1 MILVIIVASH
11 ATASATANSYARAH
25 DDDNPNS
32 DYVAPPSPSMA
43 ATDLLPPSNLI
54 HGPYGAYDPLLDVPN
69 TYSLIERMEFN
80 GLVIIQSTSTDLRNM
95 IEVVAASGGIFQ
107 DFYPDHAAIFSIM
120 QGPEGISTIE
130 SLSMEQSIR
139 WVEPLPT
146 SWRIDPS
153 LLDGQRA
160 FLDIDVHLTRDI
172 GPAELKSM
180 EQSLFQFTYSPGSV
194 IRCEDRLCQ
203 ARSIDSL
210 VIARLLTDD
219 RVMHISKAASIVS
232 HDADSRSIMGLSP
245 ISPAPPLDYDGS
257 GEIVSITDTGIDE
270 DHPSIEDNIR
280 AVYNQFG
287 PDNSASDTNSGHGTH
302 VTGIIVGNASG
313 DDQTLGIAPAA
324 EVNFYQ
330 IEYDTSG
337 LLARWGTI
345 YSMFSHSLN
354 NQARTHSN
362 AWGSVNQPGEYTTDS
377 NSADSF
383 IVDQPSYLA
392 VFASGDLGSTQGAT
406 TTPPGTAKNVL
417 TVGAS
422 TQGSGGE
429 QPPSSPSSNNSGGT
443 LDGRI
448 KPDLVAPGGEI
459 CSARAQEATAVPG
472 QSCSDALH
480 GDTTTPLYF
489 SDSGSSMATGTATGA
504 ALLVRQHLREDLGI
518 SEPDASLVK
527 AILINGASDLGQP
540 DIPNSNEG
548 WGQIDLMRT
557 LSPVSADGTALNTL
571 MDYGHE
577 LRPGEAFVQLVDI
590 QQGPLDITLSWTDPE
605 GSVNALDSA
614 SRLINDLNLLV
625 TSPSGVQ
632 YAGNAFSQGFSI
644 PSTTTD
650 HLNNVERLRLQDAES
665 GTWVV
670 EVRDVAGITQDGYSL
685 VITADA
691 QWVDHADFTVL
702 DDSLRID
709 DDVIFEG
716 EQLLIQMKW
725 RNQGNILS
733 ESYSVEIFDV
743 TEQQSIATNARPRLS
758 PGGTETWA
766 VQHAFQSVGTH
777 LLELRVDVGAD
788 VVESNDEAA
797 GSNNNIAQLEIQ
809 VSKQGLEII
818 PLMQDGSLPDSDE
831 IESASSR
838 VLDPTSEVF
847 SAFDFIVK
855 NVGTSDVTISLVATP
870 VKQVADGGAL
880 VNPDDEWARIISESG
895 PIELSASGQP
905 NDNITVTLTM
915 IDESADPDAQG
926 TPIFAVPGDFMSR
939 VVVRDIQNPT
949 VVNSRS
955 FEIEVPRVEGL
966 QILASGLDDFSSRP
980 GNFASFDMAVL
991 NTGNGDTVYEAQ
1003 CTSASGWS
1011 TRVDSILSDTVLLP
1025 ELARLEYITIPI
1037 SVLVPPASLGL
1048 PPSGHLEI
1056 VTCTISSP
1064 DGGGP
1069 SETIQASLVVEES
1082 RDFTT
1087 KLTDGDGN
1095 ELPPIAAS
1103 DDRPVLNMVRENST
1117 LEIYNRGNIDM
1128 QMSVTIRLSDST
1140 WGLEATLN
1148 PESPSPVAISVF
1160 DGGASIEVSVEAGS
1174 MASILA
1180 TSIAPPTASMGDRA
1194 LLTFRTTEGQQVTV
1208 IDSSR
1213 FILQPRLEISMQAPG
1228 TLEILAGDLAE
1239 FPLSISNTG
1248 NVRLDLSWAFTGTAE
1263 GWSIG
1268 LQSISPSFIEPN
1280 QDLTLLMGVGV
1291 PSGWPVDQTG
1301 EVVSI
1306 IVEGSNELLEDQIE
1320 LQSADIQ
1327 VSVRETCGFSLEAS
1341 EYPSVEAGDYAI
1353 FSATVVNV
1361 GNIPSAFSMDV
1372 TQESDVFS
1380 ELSASGQLSEM
1391 APGESRTLDFNLGVD
1406 KEATPGIE
1414 NFLVTFYPVG
1424 QSCEETNLALTGP
1437 QSVTV
1442 YVLPAT
1448 GSGIGNSLPPYVMPL
1463 VFILLVFAATVGIIS
1478 LRRTSPESE
1487 NPGEDLIPEGSALM
1501 QGEASTRRMNALSTD
1516 AADQTLST
1524 IVKRDDMEAAIRDS
1538 MPKLDLPPLPGKKT
1552 PPVPPSGLPEG
1563 WSMDQWREYGSEW
1576 LKENQG

>member
-1 MILVIIVASH
+1 MILIIIVASH
-11 ATASATANSYARAH
+11 TTATATANSYAH
-25 DDDNPNS
+25 LHEDDDANS
-32 DYVAPPSPSMA
+32 AYVTPPSPSMA
-43 ATDLLPPSNLI
+43 SADILPPSNLI
-54 HGPYGAYDPLLDVPN
+54 HGPYGAYDPLLNPQN
-69 TYSLIERMEFN
+69 TYSLIESIEFD
-80 GLVIIQSTSTDLRNM
+80 GLVIIQSTSTDLRDM
-95 IEVVAASGGIFQ
+95 IEVVTAAGGTFQ
-107 DFYPDHAAIFSIM
+107 DFYPDHAAIFSIIK
-120 QGPEGISTIE
+120 GPEGISTIE
-130 SLSMEQSIR
+130 SLSMEQSVR
-139 WVEPLPT
+139 WAEPFPI

-153 LLDGQRA
+153 LVDGKRSL
-160 FLDIDVHLTRDI
+160 LDIDVHLTRNI
-172 GPAELKSM
+172 ESAELKSM
-180 EQSLFQFTYSPGSV
+180 EESLLQFTYAPGSD
-194 IRCEDRLCQ
+194 IKCEGRLCQ

-210 VIARLLTDD
+210 VIARLLLDG
-219 RVMHISKAASIVS
+219 RVMHISEGASIVP

-245 ISPAPPLDYDGS
+245 ISSAPPLNYDGS

-313 DDQTLGIAPAA
+313 DNQTLGIAPAA

-330 IEYDTSG
+330 IEYDASG

-383 IVDQPSYLA
+383 ILDQPSYLA

-422 TQGSGGE
+422 TQGSGSG
-429 QPPSSPSSNNSGGT
+429 QSPSSPWSNNSGGT

-472 QSCSDALH
+472 ESCSNALH
-480 GDTTTPLYF
+480 GDSTTPLYF
-489 SDSGSSMATGTATGA
+489 SDSGSSMATGAATGA
-504 ALLVRQHLREDLGI
+504 ALLVRQYLREDFGI

-557 LSPVSADGTALNTL
+557 LNPISDDGTALNTL

-577 LRPGEAFVQLVDI
+577 LRPGEALVQLVEI

-605 GSVNALDSA
+605 GSVNAPDSA
-614 SRLINDLNLLV
+614 SRLINDLNLVV
-625 TSPSGVQ
+625 TSPSGTQ

-644 PSTTTD
+644 PSTTMD
-650 HLNNVERLRLQDAES
+650 DLNNVERLRLEDAES

-670 EVRDVAGITQDGYSL
+670 EVRSVAGIAQNGYSL
-685 VITADA
+685 VITSDA
-691 QWVDHADFTVL
+691 QWVEHADFTVL
-702 DDSLRID
+702 DDSLRIN

-733 ESYSVEIFDV
+733 ESYSVEIFDI
-743 TEQQSIATNARPRLS
+743 TEQESIATNARPRLS

-777 LLELRVDVGAD
+777 LLELRIDVDAD
-788 VVESNDEAA
+788 VVESNDEIT
-797 GSNNNIAQLEIQ
+797 GLNNNIAQLEIQ

-818 PLMQDGSLPDSDE
+818 PLLQNGSVPDSGE
-831 IESASSR
+831 IDSASSR
-838 VLDPTSEVF
+838 VLDPTSEV
-847 SAFDFIVK
+847 SSMFDFIVK

-870 VKQVADGGAL
+870 VKQVIDGGAL
-880 VNPDDEWARIISESG
+880 VNPDDEWARAISESG
-895 PIELSASGQP
+895 PIELAASGQP

-915 IDESADPDAQG
+915 TDESADPGAQG
-926 TPIFAVPGDFMSR
+926 TPIFAVPGDFLSR
-939 VVVRDIQNPT
+939 VIVRDIQNPT

-955 FEIEVPRVEGL
+955 FEVEVPRVEGL

-1011 TRVDSILSDTVLLP
+1011 TRIDSILSDTVLLP
-1025 ELARLEYITIPI
+1025 ELARLEYITIPV
-1037 SVLVPPASLGL
+1037 SVLVPPASFGS
-1048 PPSGHLEI
+1048 PSSGHVEI

-1064 DGGGP
+1064 DGDGP
-1069 SETIQASLVVEES
+1069 SETIQASLQVEES

-1087 KLTDGDGN
+1087 TLSDGDGN

-1103 DDRPVLNMVRENST
+1103 DDRPVLNMVREDT
-1117 LEIYNRGNIDM
+1117 LLEIYNRGNIDM

-1148 PESPSPVAISVF
+1148 PESTNPAAIAVF
-1160 DGGASIEVSVEAGS
+1160 DGGASIEVFVEAGS
-1174 MASILA
+1174 STSILA

-1194 LLTFRTTEGQQVTV
+1194 LLTFRTTEGQQVTA

-1213 FILQPRLEISMQAPG
+1213 FVLQPRLEISMQAPE
-1228 TLEILAGDLAE
+1228 TLELLAGEFAE
-1239 FPLSISNTG
+1239 FPLSISNPG

-1268 LQSISPSFIEPN
+1268 LQSISPPSIEPN
-1280 QDLTLLMGVGV
+1280 QDLTLVMGIGI
-1291 PSGWPVDQTG
+1291 PAGWSVDQTG

-1306 IVEGSNELLEDQIE
+1306 IVEGSNDLLEGEIE
-1320 LQSADIQ
+1320 LQSVDIQ
-1327 VSVRETCGFSLEAS
+1327 VSVMETCGFSLEVS
-1341 EYPSVEAGDYAI
+1341 EYPSLEAGDSSI
-1353 FSATVVNV
+1353 FSAAVHNI
-1361 GNIPSAFSMDV
+1361 GNIPSGFSMDV
-1372 TQESDVFS
+1372 TQESDVFT
-1380 ELSASGQLSEM
+1380 ELSASGELTEM
-1391 APGESRTLDFNLGVD
+1391 SPGESRTLDFTLGVN

-1414 NFLVTFYPVG
+1414 NFLVTLYPIG
-1424 QSCEETNLALTGP
+1424 QSCDEANSVSDEP
-1437 QSVTV
+1437 QPVTV
-1442 YVLPAT
+1442 YVLPST
-1448 GSGIGNSLPPYVMPL
+1448 GSGIGNSLPPFVMPL
-1463 VFILLVFAATVGIIS
+1463 LFILLVFAATFGIIS
-1478 LRRTSPESE
+1478 LRRSSPESE

-1501 QGEASTRRMNALSTD
+1501 QGEASTRRMNALSTE
-1516 AADQTLST
+1516 AADETLST
-1524 IVKRDDMEAAIRDS
+1524 AVNRDDMEAAIRDS
-1538 MPKLDLPPLPGKKT
+1538 MPKLDLPPLPGKAA
-1552 PPVPPSGLPEG
+1552 PPLPPGGLPDG

-1576 LKENQG
+1576 LKENSD

>member
-1 MILVIIVASH
+1 MILIIIVASH
-11 ATASATANSYARAH
+11 ATASATANSYAH
-25 DDDNPNS
+25 MHEDDDSNS
-32 DYVAPPSPSMA
+32 AYVAPPSPSMA
-43 ATDLLPPSNLI
+43 SADLLPPSNLI
-54 HGPYGAYDPLLDVPN
+54 HGPYGAYDPLLSPQN
-69 TYSLIERMEFN
+69 THSPIESIEFD
-80 GLVIIQSTSTDLRNM
+80 GLVIIQSTSTDLRDM
-95 IEVVAASGGIFQ
+95 IEVVIAAGGTFQ

-130 SLSMEQSIR
+130 SLSMEQSVR
-139 WVEPLPT
+139 WVEPFPI

-153 LLDGQRA
+153 LVDGKRSL
-160 FLDIDVHLTRDI
+160 LDIDVHLTRNI

-180 EQSLFQFTYSPGSV
+180 EESLLQFTYAPGSD
-194 IRCEDRLCQ
+194 IKCEGRLCQ

-210 VIARLLTDD
+210 VIARLLLDG
-219 RVMHISKAASIVS
+219 RVMHISEGASIVP
-232 HDADSRSIMGLSP
+232 HDADSRSAMGLSP
-245 ISPAPPLDYDGS
+245 ISSAPPLNYDGS

-313 DDQTLGIAPAA
+313 DNQTLGIAPAA

-330 IEYDTSG
+330 IEYDASG

-383 IVDQPSYLA
+383 ILDQPSYLA

-422 TQGSGGE
+422 TQGSGSG
-429 QPPSSPSSNNSGGT
+429 QSQSSPWSNNSGGT

-472 QSCSDALH
+472 SSCSDALH
-480 GDTTTPLYF
+480 GDSTTPLYF
-489 SDSGSSMATGTATGA
+489 SDSGSSMATGVATGA
-504 ALLVRQHLREDLGI
+504 ALLVRQHLREDFGI

-557 LSPVSADGTALNTL
+557 LNPISDDGTALNTL

-577 LRPGEAFVQLVDI
+577 LRPGEALVQLVEI

-605 GSVNALDSA
+605 GSVNAPDSA
-614 SRLINDLNLLV
+614 SRLINDLNLVV
-625 TSPSGVQ
+625 TSPSGTQ

-644 PSTTTD
+644 PSTTMD
-650 HLNNVERLRLQDAES
+650 DLNNVERLRLEDAES

-670 EVRDVAGITQDGYSL
+670 EVRSVAGIAQNGYSL
-685 VITADA
+685 VITSDA
-691 QWVDHADFTVL
+691 QWVEHADFTVL
-702 DDSLRID
+702 DDSLRIN

-733 ESYSVEIFDV
+733 ESYSVEIFDI
-743 TEQQSIATNARPRLS
+743 TEQESIATNVRPRLS

-777 LLELRVDVGAD
+777 LLELRIDVDAD
-788 VVESNDEAA
+788 VAESNDEIT
-797 GSNNNIAQLEIQ
+797 GVNNNIAQLEIQ

-818 PLMQDGSLPDSDE
+818 PLLQNGSVPDSDE
-831 IESASSR
+831 IDSASSR
-838 VLDPTSEVF
+838 VLDPTSEV
-847 SAFDFIVK
+847 SSMFDFIVK

-870 VKQVADGGAL
+870 VKQVIDGGAL
-880 VNPDDEWARIISESG
+880 VNPDDEWARAISESG
-895 PIELSASGQP
+895 PIELAASGQP

-915 IDESADPDAQG
+915 TDESADPGAQG
-926 TPIFAVPGDFMSR
+926 TPIFAVPGDFLSR
-939 VVVRDIQNPT
+939 VIVRDIQNPT

-955 FEIEVPRVEGL
+955 FEVEVPRVEGL

-991 NTGNGDTVYEAQ
+991 NTGNGDTVYEVQ

-1011 TRVDSILSDTVLLP
+1011 TRIDSILSDTVLLP
-1025 ELARLEYITIPI
+1025 ELARLEYITIPV
-1037 SVLVPPASLGL
+1037 SVLVPPASFGL
-1048 PPSGHLEI
+1048 PSSGHVEI

-1064 DGGGP
+1064 DGDGP
-1069 SETIQASLVVEES
+1069 SETIQASLEVEES

-1087 KLTDGDGN
+1087 TLSDGDGN

-1103 DDRPVLNMVRENST
+1103 DDRPLLNMVREDT
-1117 LEIYNRGNIDM
+1117 LLEIHNEGNIDM

-1148 PESPSPVAISVF
+1148 PESTNPVAIAVF

-1174 MASILA
+1174 SASILA

-1213 FILQPRLEISMQAPG
+1213 FVLQPRLEISMQAPEA
-1228 TLEILAGDLAE
+1228 LELLAGEFAE
-1239 FPLSISNTG
+1239 FPLSISNPG

-1268 LQSISPSFIEPN
+1268 LQSISPPSIEPN
-1280 QDLTLLMGVGV
+1280 QDLTLVMGVGI
-1291 PSGWPVDQTG
+1291 PAGWSVDQTG

-1306 IVEGSNELLEDQIE
+1306 IVEGSNELLEGEIE
-1320 LQSADIQ
+1320 LQSVDIQ
-1327 VSVRETCGFSLEAS
+1327 VSVMETCGFSLEVS
-1341 EYPSVEAGDYAI
+1341 EYPSLEAGRSSI
-1353 FSATVVNV
+1353 FSATVHNI
-1361 GNIPSAFSMDV
+1361 GNIPSGFSMDV
-1372 TQESDVFS
+1372 TQESDVFT
-1380 ELSASGQLSEM
+1380 ELSASGELTEM
-1391 APGESRTLDFNLGVD
+1391 SPGESRTLDFSLGVN

-1414 NFLVTFYPVG
+1414 NFLVTLYPIG
-1424 QSCEETNLALTGP
+1424 QSCDEANSVSDEP
-1437 QSVTV
+1437 QPVTV
-1442 YVLPAT
+1442 YILPST
-1448 GSGIGNSLPPYVMPL
+1448 GSGIGNSLPPFVMPL
-1463 VFILLVFAATVGIIS
+1463 LFILLVFVATFGIIS
-1478 LRRTSPESE
+1478 LRRSSPESE

-1501 QGEASTRRMNALSTD
+1501 QGEASTRRMNALSTE
-1516 AADQTLST
+1516 AADETLST
-1524 IVKRDDMEAAIRDS
+1524 TVNRDDMEAAIRDS
-1538 MPKLDLPPLPGKKT
+1538 MPKLDLPPLPGKAA
-1552 PPVPPSGLPEG
+1552 PPLPPGGLPDG
-1563 WSMDQWREYGSEW
+1563 WSMEQWREYGSEW
-1576 LKENQG
+1576 LKENSD